1 MSYLYRALAASASP
15 QFERLLWTSDPS
27 PSGART
33 ALVALFRATA
43 ETALPM
49 AEDARTKGA
58 LCRQMVQIA
67 DYVLDGYRDQGR
79 VQQSRL
85 PTRKYK

>member
-1 MSYLYRALAASASP
+1 MGAALDTRKRRAEEFASPATASAM
-15 QFERLLWTSDPS
+15 FERLLWTSEPS

-49 AEDARTKGA
+49 AEDGKTKGA
-58 LCRQMVQIA
+58 LCKQMVQ
-67 DYVLDGYRDQGR
+67 VKL
-79 VQQSRL
+79 
-85 PTRKYK
+85 

>member
-1 MSYLYRALAASASP
+1 MGATLDTRRRRAEEFASPAAASAM
-15 QFERLLWTSDPS
+15 FERLLWTSEPS

-58 LCRQMVQIA
+58 LCKQMVQVMN
-67 DYVLDGYRDQGR
+67 DVWTH
-79 VQQSRL
+79 SS
-85 PTRKYK
+85 